1 MVGKLQWHEYV
12 LVDIPNYPIWKGEF
26 KGYSA
31 DGLARVVKEGT
42 MSLRYIHPNYVKRIE
57 PI

>member
-1 MVGKLQWHEYV
+1 MAGKPQWHEYV
-12 LVDIPNYPIWKGEF
+12 LVDIPNYPLWKGEF

-42 MSLRYIHPNYVKRIE
+42 MSPRYIHPNYVKRIE